1 MNGPPL
7 PPRQQRPSKK
17 QTERPPTPPRRNP
30 ANINRGALQSYPEPA
45 RLVQQERADLSA
57 HEPSASRAS
66 HVNYST
72 VRDRNIIEPTH
83 IVASTPVRPLS
94 LSAPLPSSL
103 DAFQEI
109 ETFYISN
116 NEAHRTVSENVLLQT
131 DKKHHDESH
140 SIEDRPTYKPVET
153 FLTSENATTKMEPV
167 SQQFNSFFIPPPP
180 PGTMEDGE
188 RAAEERQNMMDE
200 GHSDSSESTVSF
212 CWKEGEDSCQENTSP
227 SRSRY
232 SPMIYEDGK
241 PICKAEMNRNSIY
254 DNVTSCFSNRP
265 ADNKCLYSSR
275 VSPEKVYYGENQ
287 LQNFNETYKR
297 SFNGVAG
304 YKQRGPHKD
313 DYLAQ
318 PVNYTLEHDRQTSPI
333 NGNRRPHR
341 NNNMDS
347 LDAIKYSRGKS
358 LGDSYYESINLKGEH
373 LSDLQSTPRSYC
385 NSDNE
390 AESYKD
396 DEVSKSGTRRNG
408 NTDNRSENHLVT
420 SSAELLRPPSRRKV
434 IPRIEHYREVAYQVE
449 VEPPELEHPSSR
461 ANNERDQLKVTGF
474 FPNKPPS
481 GNSRRSSTSSCKSPI
496 PEDKAGRYGSYDGY
510 QPSSPGINNHLKSR
524 GGRRS
529 LGIVGDKI
537 AVSPQFR
544 SRLGSDAERMSG
556 GGTPSSSRGP
566 TPPPPAH
573 ADLSRFEEWNHVVYR
588 PQCYTPTRC
597 TNRTNRNSLPPPGD
611 CCYWHSYYSYCHHGS
626 SPYWCRSERN
636 PCCSGRCTPVMYG
649 PSSQNEEIEEL
660 HERIHRLEM
669 EKENLMMQVS
679 VLTDQ
684 VEAQTDKLR
693 ELEADIEEKKEQID
707 NTEEMLQQE
716 LLTRS
721 SLESS
726 KFDLITEVSNLRLK
740 LSTVEQ
746 EKQDCDEAF
755 KKAENQLIMIQARLA
770 EKEAEM
776 VSLQSRL
783 SCNGT
788 VTPSV
793 DCDSELDKLK
803 KALQS
808 VITAN
813 DEKEKKIEEL
823 KSSLSRYRLLHD
835 VATTQV
841 KKDVLAHQDGK
852 QLDKM
857 SPHDPLLSLSSL
869 AENGK
874 LEPRVTDKPPP
885 VPRSATSPGGSDPH
899 SSPLAWR
906 DGHHGSSPSPVYCQI
921 TPSVE
926 KSSPTV
932 PRSNSAENVSP
943 TQQRQ
948 TPPSKRHY
956 GTIPR
961 QHGAQVLQQIHQQLR
976 QHQVD
981 ASIPPGPQPSSLET
995 TKSSPASTTT
1005 TTTTTA
1011 SISLSPS
1018 TNPSSTPQS
1027 FQHPS
1032 LDNFRS
1038 PRTKSS
1044 GVSFALPE
1052 YAVHPNGRETPRST
1066 LSRSRESPQSM
1077 LSLPQG
1083 SPSISS
1089 KSEPKERKG
1098 IKKIF
1103 GKLKRSGSQ
1112 SMDLVG
1118 GEFSR
1123 NRLRATAGPRLGW
1136 SEGTGPDNIAS
1147 DIPFAQWDTDMVAN
1161 WLHRIGLNMYVN
1173 ECKRWVKNGD
1183 HLLKASKNDLEK
1195 ELGIKNPFHHKKLQL
1210 AFQSLGSKN
1219 GDIAEAAGKLD
1230 YQWVT
1235 RWLDDI
1241 GLPQY
1246 KDTFLEARIDGRM
1259 LHHLTVED
1267 LFNLKVFN
1275 QLHHISVKRGIQ
1287 VLRENSFEP
1296 FCLKRRSL
1304 PDESKAYD
1312 SREVAL
1318 WSNHRVMEWL
1328 RTVDLSEYAPN
1339 LRGSGVH
1346 GSLMVYEPR
1355 FTAELLA
1362 TLLNIPPN
1370 KTLLRR
1376 HLITHFRQVVGLEL
1390 MQKKREAEGQ
1400 AGYVPLTPSAKV
1412 KAVRRGHFTLKKKR
1426 KTNELVFEDYVCPID
1441 IPEKPSKS
1449 LDGESGH
1456 RNDDSTS
1463 QQEHKDQKTAHEIG
1477 AVSKDISSLTSM
1489 LKNENLMA
1497 TMTTT
1502 NV

>member
-30 ANINRGALQSYPEPA
+30 ANINRGALQSYPESA

-66 HVNYST
+66 RVNYST
-72 VRDRNIIEPTH
+72 VRDRNVIESTH
-83 IVASTPVRPLS
+83 IVTSTPLRPLPPVS
-94 LSAPLPSSL
+94 VRSSPSL
-103 DAFQEI
+103 DAFQEV
-109 ETFYISN
+109 ETFCLSN
-116 NEAHRTVSENVLLQT
+116 NEAHRTVSENVLLQP
-131 DKKHHDESH
+131 DQKYHDETQ
-140 SIEDRPTYKPVET
+140 SIQDRTTYHPVES
-153 FLTSENATTKMEPV
+153 FLTSDNARSKMEPV

-188 RAAEERQNMMDE
+188 RAAEDRQNMMDE

-232 SPMIYEDGK
+232 SPMSYEAGR
-241 PICKAEMNRNSIY
+241 PLCKADMNRTSIY
-254 DNVTSCFSNRP
+254 DNVTSCFSDRH
-265 ADNKCLYSSR
+265 ADNKCLYSSE
-275 VSPEKVYYGENQ
+275 VSPEKVYYGENH
-287 LQNFNETYKR
+287 LENNNEAYKR

-304 YKQRGPHKD
+304 YKQSGPYKAHSD
-313 DYLAQ
+313 DYLAP
-318 PVNYTLEHDRQTSPI
+318 PVNYTLEHHRQTSPI
-333 NGNRRPHR
+333 NGSRRPQR

-347 LDAIKYSRGKS
+347 QDATKYSRGRFGS
-358 LGDSYYESINLKGEH
+358 RAVCDALGDSYYESINLKGEPPY
-373 LSDLQSTPRSYC
+373 DLQSIPRVFC

-390 AESYKD
+390 VESYKVN
-396 DEVSKSGTRRNG
+396 EVSKSGSRRNG

-449 VEPPELEHPSSR
+449 VEPPEPEHPSCR
-461 ANNERDQLKVTGF
+461 ANNERDQLKVAGF

-529 LGIVGDKI
+529 LGTVGDKI

-566 TPPPPAH
+566 TPPPPGH

-636 PCCSGRCTPVMYG
+636 PCCSGRCTPVIYG

-660 HERIHRLEM
+660 HERVHRLEM

-726 KFDLITEVSNLRLK
+726 KFDLITEVSNLRLR

-755 KKAENQLIMIQARLA
+755 KKAENQLIMVQARLA
-770 EKEAEM
+770 EKDAEM

-788 VTPSV
+788 VTPSI

-835 VATTQV
+835 VATTQG
-841 KKDVLAHQDGK
+841 KKDDLAHQDGK

-857 SPHDPLLSLSSL
+857 SSHDLSLSPSSL
-869 AENGK
+869 AESGK
-874 LEPRVTDKPPP
+874 TLQLEPRVTDKPPP
-885 VPRSATSPGGSDPH
+885 VPRSATSPGGPDPH

-906 DGHHGSSPSPVYCQI
+906 DGRLGSSPSPVYCQI
-921 TPSVE
+921 TPPSAE

-976 QHQVD
+976 LHQVD
-981 ASIPPGPQPSSLET
+981 ASTPSEPQPSSPET
-995 TKSSPASTTT
+995 TKTSPATVTSTTT
-1005 TTTTTA
+1005 P
-1011 SISLSPS
+1011 SSVSPS
-1018 TNPSSTPQS
+1018 IDPSSTPQS

-1044 GVSFALPE
+1044 GVSFGKGFFKLKNGKRSSSAPELALPE

-1083 SPSISS
+1083 SPNTSS

-1118 GEFSR
+1118 GDFSR

-1136 SEGTGPDNIAS
+1136 SEGTGPEKIAP

-1183 HLLKASKNDLEK
+1183 HLLKASQHDLEK
-1195 ELGIKNPFHHKKLQL
+1195 ELGIKNPFHRKKLQL
-1210 AFQSLGSKN
+1210 AFQSLGSKS
-1219 GDIAEAAGKLD
+1219 GDLTEAAGKLD

-1318 WSNHRVMEWL
+1318 WTNHRVMEWL

-1426 KTNELVFEDYVCPID
+1426 KNNEVVFEDYVCPMD
-1441 IPEKPSKS
+1441 IPEKPPKS
-1449 LDGESGH
+1449 LDNESGH
-1456 RNDDSTS
+1456 RNGDSTS
-1463 QQEHKDQKTAHEIG
+1463 QQEHKY
-1477 AVSKDISSLTSM
+1477 
-1489 LKNENLMA
+1489 
-1497 TMTTT
+1497 
-1502 NV
+1502 

>member
-1 MNGPPL
+1 MWNPQTHRVAGEGL
-7 PPRQQRPSKK
+7 CVRRQKN
-17 QTERPPTPPRRNP
+17 T
-30 ANINRGALQSYPEPA
+30 
-45 RLVQQERADLSA
+45 
-57 HEPSASRAS
+57 
-66 HVNYST
+66 
-72 VRDRNIIEPTH
+72 
-83 IVASTPVRPLS
+83 LS
-94 LSAPLPSSL
+94 LSVPDDTVGECIEDDDEDDVPTPVNDITLASDEFEWVRTSPLMMTVGEQRNTDYSSGDPVQSSSSKHRPRPDIDHRSPNSCSLQRQNRPPHRKSYVGTSGSKPNDLSVSFHSSHRLPQLSCHYCSQGSFQFPPHNRTPQGWCCSPSPYYHCYHGGLPHGAELAPYVNDHWQPNYFHLHSYYPHLHPSHCPPSSPM
-103 DAFQEI
+103 QKGHERVR
-109 ETFYISN
+109 SRN
-116 NEAHRTVSENVLLQT
+116 R
-131 DKKHHDESH
+131 ESKR
-140 SIEDRPTYKPVET
+140 RPTSVPG
-153 FLTSENATTKMEPV
+153 LISEPA
-167 SQQFNSFFIPPPP
+167 IL
-180 PGTMEDGE
+180 
-188 RAAEERQNMMDE
+188 
-200 GHSDSSESTVSF
+200 SS
-212 CWKEGEDSCQENTSP
+212 
-227 SRSRY
+227 Y
-232 SPMIYEDGK
+232 M
-241 PICKAEMNRNSIY
+241 
-254 DNVTSCFSNRP
+254 
-265 ADNKCLYSSR
+265 
-275 VSPEKVYYGENQ
+275 
-287 LQNFNETYKR
+287 TYPTIR
-297 SFNGVAG
+297 HVC
-304 YKQRGPHKD
+304 D
-313 DYLAQ
+313 
-318 PVNYTLEHDRQTSPI
+318 
-333 NGNRRPHR
+333 
-341 NNNMDS
+341 
-347 LDAIKYSRGKS
+347 KS
-358 LGDSYYESINLKGEH
+358 LGYPYNDS
-373 LSDLQSTPRSYC
+373 PC
-385 NSDNE
+385 
-390 AESYKD
+390 
-396 DEVSKSGTRRNG
+396 
-408 NTDNRSENHLVT
+408 
-420 SSAELLRPPSRRKV
+420 
-434 IPRIEHYREVAYQVE
+434 
-449 VEPPELEHPSSR
+449 
-461 ANNERDQLKVTGF
+461 
-474 FPNKPPS
+474 
-481 GNSRRSSTSSCKSPI
+481 C
-496 PEDKAGRYGSYDGY
+496 
-510 QPSSPGINNHLKSR
+510 
-524 GGRRS
+524 
-529 LGIVGDKI
+529 
-537 AVSPQFR
+537 
-544 SRLGSDAERMSG
+544 
-556 GGTPSSSRGP
+556 
-566 TPPPPAH
+566 
-573 ADLSRFEEWNHVVYR
+573 RFEEAHCFSHW
-588 PQCYTPTRC
+588 Q
-597 TNRTNRNSLPPPGD
+597 
-611 CCYWHSYYSYCHHGS
+611 
-626 SPYWCRSERN
+626 SEFQ
-636 PCCSGRCTPVMYG
+636 

-1044 GVSFALPE
+1044 GVSFGKGFFKLKNGKRSSSAPELALPE